1 VLVKNYKKIIAA
13 LVATFALATT
23 GIAQGVE
30 VPGEQFVLA
39 NPPTSDRY
47 TGVNLADDNS
57 AKNTY
62 SSLEAFTATG
72 TSRESSILTRQT
84 CSAVGAPGCE
94 ASKYF
99 QYNAQLG
106 MCDSTLN
113 TNCAVRVFA
122 RDGSGNEVEGKF
134 VKSFP
139 GKTEFSYAGD
149 SSIGLPAG
157 TSPFI
162 VDFPTHPHAGGTLYL
177 VALYLTGSRGF
188 NEQQFS
194 VENFSTGIFA
204 VSIVDG
210 RFSMARP
217 ADQAGT
223 RPDHKVG
230 GRQSTAGGFN
240 MDQSSTRRSACV
252 QTSLTQCLL
261 PWTLP
266 INTTFGFTVKLH
278 EKITGWLHGRLTD
291 AEAII
296 SQSVDGDQLLTI
308 SGKPALVPGIYGW
321 FKKDAY
327 PTPLKNFYSSQDQ
340 RSVDSNGLG
349 WPKPGDESSMG
360 SDGLPWSIMKEGF
373 GYNEGGFKET
383 LAWIDALGD
392 KAAYAQ
398 TVWSAKSMNNQYQQ
412 CLKGS
417 ETLSGIVSTNS
428 TMYIGS
434 PPSFNQANQTLD
446 YKVISPHFLPDGTEF
461 KGSYDLLIRSSIARC
476 IYGFSSAPISATI
489 SVISSDGTAQIAT
502 TLVREK
508 DGWLSLSAK
517 NFTFSSPT
525 INVKL
530 TQEKAIEAT
539 PTPTPTPAPSVAA
552 KPISKKSTT
561 ITCVKGKT
569 TKKVAGSKPV
579 CPAGYKKK

>member
-1 VLVKNYKKIIAA
+1 L
-13 LVATFALATT
+13 
-23 GIAQGVE
+23 
-30 VPGEQFVLA
+30 P
-39 NPPTSDRY
+39 
-47 TGVNLADDNS
+47 
-57 AKNTY
+57 
-62 SSLEAFTATG
+62 
-72 TSRESSILTRQT
+72 
-84 CSAVGAPGCE
+84 
-94 ASKYF
+94 
-99 QYNAQLG
+99 
-106 MCDSTLN
+106 LN
-113 TNCAVRVFA
+113 T
-122 RDGSGNEVEGKF
+122 S
-134 VKSFP
+134 
-139 GKTEFSYAGD
+139 
-149 SSIGLPAG
+149 
-157 TSPFI
+157 
-162 VDFPTHPHAGGTLYL
+162 
-177 VALYLTGSRGF
+177 
-188 NEQQFS
+188 
-194 VENFSTGIFA
+194 
-204 VSIVDG
+204 
-210 RFSMARP
+210 
-217 ADQAGT
+217 
-223 RPDHKVG
+223 
-230 GRQSTAGGFN
+230 
-240 MDQSSTRRSACV
+240 
-252 QTSLTQCLL
+252 
-261 PWTLP
+261 
-266 INTTFGFTVKLH
+266 FGFTVKLH
-278 EKITGWLHGRLTD
+278 EKVTGWLHGRLTD

-327 PTPLKNFYSSQDQ
+327 PTPLKNLYSSQDQ

-360 SDGLPWSIMKEGF
+360 PDGLPWSIMKEGF

-446 YKVISPHFLPDGTEF
+446 YKVISPHFLPDGSEF

-539 PTPTPTPAPSVAA
+539 PTPTPAPSVAA
-552 KPISKKSTT
+552 KPISKKATT

-569 TKKVAGSKPV
+569 IKKVGGSKPV